1 MKMKTMKRVLA
12 AAAILPS
19 VSFAA
24 HPLVTDDTGTQGA
37 GGFQFELSADRI
49 RAAKEGAE
57 SRTTLISSTLTYGL
71 TDELDIAVGL
81 PYQLVNNDGEPK
93 VRGMS
98 DAALGAKWRFHEK
111 NGLSI
116 GLKPQVFIPIGN
128 EQHGLGNGKAAYGV
142 NLLASYEIDHCTLL
156 ANAGYTYSNN
166 VLGARKNIWNAS
178 AAVVWNAMPKTRLL
192 LDVGTY
198 RNADPL
204 SSEQPAFAVAG
215 AIYSPHE
222 KLDLDVG
229 IKKGLNSAEVN
240 YVVGIG
246 VAVRW

>member
-1 MKMKTMKRVLA
+1 MKRILA
-12 AAAILPS
+12 VAAFLPS
-19 VSFAA
+19 ASFAT

-37 GGFQFELSADRI
+37 GGFQFELSSDQS
-49 RAAKEGAE
+49 RAAKGGVN
-57 SRTTLISSTLTYGL
+57 SRTALISSTLTYGL

-81 PYQLVNNDGEPK
+81 PYQLISNDGEPQ

-111 NGLSI
+111 DGLSI
-116 GLKPQVFIPIGN
+116 GLKPQVFIPTGN
-128 EQHGLGNGKAAYGV
+128 ELRGLGSGKAAYGV
-142 NLLASYEIDHCTLL
+142 NLLASYEIDNYTLL
-156 ANAGYTYSNN
+156 SNAGYTYSNN
-166 VLGARKNIWNAS
+166 VLGTRKNIWNAS

-192 LDVGTY
+192 LDVGAY
-198 RNADPL
+198 SNADPL
-204 SSEQPAFAVAG
+204 SSRHPAFAVAG
-215 AIYSPHE
+215 AVYSPHE

-240 YVVGIG
+240 FAVGVG